1 MKASGSMND
10 IAGSVKVYLKKKQQ
24 QRSLAEEVVEVR
36 LSCAQLAVLPSHPC
50 VLVPTVCFVAAARLR
65 RPLAG
70 LLHHELPVRCVGVWC
85 GARRRAA
92 TDAMVAAGTW
102 FVLGL
107 LSVLYMR
114 QRVVQLS
121 WRQALALTGVLSAY
135 FTRELALPANAFYSF
150 FSRYVLLATLVT
162 AAALRLLPPRLA
174 SELPDVLFRLG
185 FLQRGRGR
193 VNGQTT

>member
-1 MKASGSMND
+1 MSLG
-10 IAGSVKVYLKKKQQ
+10 VK
-24 QRSLAEEVVEVR
+24 
-36 LSCAQLAVLPSHPC
+36 CPSP
-50 VLVPTVCFVAAARLR
+50 
-65 RPLAG
+65 
-70 LLHHELPVRCVGVWC
+70 C
-85 GARRRAA
+85 GADNSFSRNL
-92 TDAMVAAGTW
+92 TLAGTW

-121 WRQALALTGVLSAY
+121 WRQALVLTAFLMAC

-162 AAALRLLPPRLA
+162 AASLRLLPPRLA

>member
-1 MKASGSMND
+1 MSLG
-10 IAGSVKVYLKKKQQ
+10 VK
-24 QRSLAEEVVEVR
+24 
-36 LSCAQLAVLPSHPC
+36 CPSP
-50 VLVPTVCFVAAARLR
+50 
-65 RPLAG
+65 
-70 LLHHELPVRCVGVWC
+70 C
-85 GARRRAA
+85 GADNSSSRLL
-92 TDAMVAAGTW
+92 TLAGTW

-121 WRQALALTGVLSAY
+121 WRQALVLTALLMAC
-135 FTRELALPANAFYSF
+135 FTRELALPANAFFSF

-162 AAALRLLPPRLA
+162 AASLRLLPPRLA

-193 VNGQTT
+193 VNEHTT